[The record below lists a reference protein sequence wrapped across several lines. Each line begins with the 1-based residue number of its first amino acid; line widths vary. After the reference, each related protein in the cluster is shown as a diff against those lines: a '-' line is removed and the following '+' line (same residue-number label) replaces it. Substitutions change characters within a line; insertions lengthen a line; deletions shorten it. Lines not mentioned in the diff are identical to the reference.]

1 MSRLPEKLYRGVGI
15 SSPHHLEVLQ
25 FGTVSPRG
33 GEFGG
38 ASPKDHTAGA
48 TQDSPF
54 TSWTEKESVAIHYA
68 RSKIGGKGIVLVIE
82 FASQVAITHHYI
94 YQGEIMGEAEYLIE
108 GKISRVKLGRRI
120 E

>member
-1 MSRLPEKLYRGVGI
+1 MSSLPQKLYRGVGI
-15 SSPHHLEVLQ
+15 GSPHHAEVLQ

-48 TQDSPF
+48 TEDSSF
-54 TSWTEKESVAIHYA
+54 SSWTEKESVAIHYA
-68 RSKIGGKGIVLVIE
+68 RSKIGGKGIVLEID
-82 FASQVAITHHYI
+82 FASRVAITHHYI
-94 YQGEIMGEAEYLIE
+94 YQGDIMGEEEYLIQ
-108 GKISRVKLGRRI
+108 GKIPRVKLGRRI